1 MANVDRPNGFR
12 PVGHLSGGAF
22 TGRIRKYYSVNDA
35 LFLGDIVEK
44 EATGTASGSG
54 GYGGVDRFDSATADI
69 AVGVVVGWEID
80 PDNLARVHHAAS
92 TSLAVYINDDPMT
105 IYEAQ
110 GDDASLAVTGIGE
123 NADVVIGS
131 GSTTTGASGMEID
144 TSSGV
149 TTAGT
154 PLKVIGLVEREDN
167 DVSSANA
174 RWLVMLNMHAYKN
187 DSGTAGI

>member
-22 TGRIRKYYSVNDA
+22 TGRIRKYYSINDN
-35 LFLGDIVEK
+35 LFLGDLVEK

-54 GYGGVDRFDSATADI
+54 GYAGVDRMDTGTGDI
-69 AVGVVVGWEID
+69 LVGCVVGWEIN
-80 PDNLARVHHAAS
+80 PDSLNAMHHAAS
-92 TSLAVYINDDPMT
+92 ATLAVYINDDPMT
-105 IYEAQ
+105 IYEGQ
-110 GDDASLAVTGIGE
+110 CDGTLAVTDIGL
-123 NADVVIGS
+123 NADVTLGA
-131 GSTTTGASGMEID
+131 GSTTTGASGMEIAA
-144 TSSGV
+144 SGAA
-149 TTAGT
+149 TTIAT
-154 PLKVIGLVEREDN
+154 PLKIMGLVERADN